1 MLTFANAGHIA
12 PYVNGFELRTEPNL
26 PLGIVPEAVY
36 DEVRYAL
43 NAGDHLTVLTD
54 GVPEAMHHR
63 ELFGFERTGQLSRLP
78 AAEIAAAARSFGQND
93 DITVLTIDI
102 VAIPAS
108 HTEQLQP
115 ALQPA

>member
-1 MLTFANAGHIA
+1 MTFANAGHIA

-26 PLGIVPEAVY
+26 PLGLVTDCVF
-36 DEVRYAL
+36 DEVRYTL
-43 NAGDHLTVLTD
+43 QTGDHVTVLTD

-63 ELFGFERTGQLSRLP
+63 ELFGFERTGLLSRQP
-78 AAEIAAAARSFGQND
+78 AGEIAEAARLFGQTD

-115 ALQPA
+115 TLQPA